1 MYRVGFARLAVDR
14 AFRDGSATALLED
27 YELLRLREAPG
38 WDGRGQPSE
47 VAGIGT
53 ITTPWYYKTHIWPT
67 LSAKMICSPLYRG
80 SLE

>member
-1 MYRVGFARLAVDR
+1 MYRVGLARLAVDC
-14 AFRDGSATALLED
+14 AFRGGTATALLED
-27 YELLRLREAPG
+27 YELLRLCEAPG

-53 ITTPWYYKTHIWPT
+53 ITAPWCYKTHIWPT
-67 LSAKMICSPLYRG
+67 LSAKIIGTPLYRG